1 MLGWILLAVTV
12 VCYLVAAYEFYKK
25 GNYGTCVAFIAYA
38 IANAGF
44 IYELV
49 KK

>member
-1 MLGWILLAVTV
+1 MGWIGLAITV
-12 VCYLVAAYEFYKK
+12 FCYIIAAYEFYRK